1 LKYTKFIVKNVMIN
15 AKLVI
20 TNISANNVSLIV
32 TDKYLF
38 VIVNKGIMKIKM
50 VFVRNVTLNVLNVK
64 VKIFV

>member
-1 LKYTKFIVKNVMIN
+1 MIN